1 MNTTRKAE
9 RGGNGV
15 LVVELTPEEAAKWDE
30 LFAALGHVEV
40 ALRDA
45 RHDARLAFNQV
56 RFFKKYSE
64 AIRAQ
69 IRPLHRIKFPE
80 FPLKPST
87 L

>member
-30 LFAALGHVEV
+30 LYAALERVEV

-45 RHDARLAFNQV
+45 RHEAKLAFNQV
-56 RFFKKYSE
+56 RFFKKYRE
-64 AIRAQ
+64 AICAQ